1 MHNSVIGMSPGSVAA
16 TAGQAAGRNMDE
28 SPGASAQARTNA
40 DADALL
46 RVAVLRQL
54 ARSPFIAVRSV
65 RCVVQHGVV
74 TLRGRVS
81 SFYLKQIALAT
92 VQKLE
97 QVCEVCNEVEVRSTV
112 RRASLSFNGVSPG
125 LPR

>member
-1 MHNSVIGMSPGSVAA
+1 MSPGSAAA

-28 SPGASAQARTNA
+28 SPGASAQART

-46 RVAVLRQL
+46 RAAVLRQL

-97 QVCEVCNEVEVRSTV
+97 QVCEVCNEVEVRSPV
-112 RRASLSFNGVSPG
+112 PRASLSFHGVSPS